1 MAMADGTV
9 CSATLV
15 STNPYNV
22 LLSLSANGGKRASAG
37 EGGAEK
43 KKRVRK
49 DRPPKAPNQWNNFG
63 LGRLCALTFV

>member
-1 MAMADGTV
+1 MAMAGGTV

-49 DRPPKAPNQWNNFG
+49 DRAKQELSG
-63 LGRLCALTFV
+63 G